1 MFCRNCTDEGYGS
14 CKLFST
20 CKSFSNN
27 NSMHFLFRTLAFT
40 LDIRKTIMLTFG
52 SLTFGTLI
60 QVQFGKILLQ
70 STH

>member
-1 MFCRNCTDEGYGS
+1 MFCRNCTDEGMAHANCFLHVNLS
-14 CKLFST
+14 VIIIPCI
-20 CKSFSNN
+20 SF
-27 NSMHFLFRTLAFT
+27 FGTLAFT